1 MPAYSDILSELSD
14 VRVLIVNAHGKYL
27 AQDAHGVFFT
37 EDRSSAVVLKY
48 YSDRVPEQLE
58 HIRKQ
63 QGIALQAVPVPPADI
78 YESCDRCKELFMPSM
93 TFFDGKSF
101 LCPDCRKPASSCSKR
116 A

>member
-1 MPAYSDILSELSD
+1 MPGYRDILEELAD

-27 AQDAHGVFFT
+27 AQDSHGVFFT
-37 EDRSSAVVLKY
+37 NDRSAAMVLNY
-48 YSDRVPEQLE
+48 LADHVPEQLE
-58 HIRKQ
+58 QIRKR
-63 QGIALQAVPVPPADI
+63 QGIVLQAVPVPPADI

-101 LCPDCRKPASSCSKR
+101 LCPDCRKPASRRGSR